1 MRLRRLVA
9 DSLKRLVQLLHSA
22 WSRQLSPENWCL
34 GVENGLFPE
43 FGGHFWVFL
52 AILGRKP
59 GTFPHFL
66 WSRHP
71 SAGTLRFWGHSSFV
85 ERQRSPAAP
94 CAPYGGSP
102 CSDFSFMRGCT
113 GLKLSMTW
121 ARGMGGAMVR
131 GWSNPHSRPRVSV
144 PTGLFLGNRHTRG
157 SRLESVFCCFAVCSP
172 FYSLLPNVSVQVRR
186 LVRRNLQRLVRC
198 SFLP

>member
-85 ERQRSPAAP
+85 ERYASPDA
-94 CAPYGGSP
+94 
-102 CSDFSFMRGCT
+102 
-113 GLKLSMTW
+113 
-121 ARGMGGAMVR
+121 
-131 GWSNPHSRPRVSV
+131 NPPRVSGTV
-144 PTGLFLGNRHTRG
+144 EAVVGHHLIAPPK
-157 SRLESVFCCFAVCSP
+157 SLESRQCPFSIVNSILFHSAPTFAYPRFGSK
-172 FYSLLPNVSVQVRR
+172 
-186 LVRRNLQRLVRC
+186 
-198 SFLP
+198 

>member
-1 MRLRRLVA
+1 MTPTGRFSRYSRISWLALPPCPGLARPCPAMKKPVSALA
-9 DSLKRLVQLLHSA
+9 KIYAFILYSNQLLHSA

-52 AILGRKP
+52 AIFGCKT

-85 ERQRSPAAP
+85 ERRRSGAAR
-94 CAPYGGSP
+94 
-102 CSDFSFMRGCT
+102 SD
-113 GLKLSMTW
+113 
-121 ARGMGGAMVR
+121 
-131 GWSNPHSRPRVSV
+131 V
-144 PTGLFLGNRHTRG
+144 P
-157 SRLESVFCCFAVCSP
+157 
-172 FYSLLPNVSVQVRR
+172 
-186 LVRRNLQRLVRC
+186 
-198 SFLP
+198 